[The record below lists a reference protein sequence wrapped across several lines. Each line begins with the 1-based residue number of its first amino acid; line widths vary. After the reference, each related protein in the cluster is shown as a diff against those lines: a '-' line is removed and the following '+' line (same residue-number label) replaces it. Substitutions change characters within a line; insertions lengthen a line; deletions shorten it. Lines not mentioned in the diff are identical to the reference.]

1 MDNIKVD
8 ISKLKEIASKINI
21 AIEKTKLNP
30 KAGWIEIKSISSDK
44 LSLEV
49 SNFDYYLKVLIPI
62 SCENY
67 SEDNFLGISVN
78 ITKTEEVENLFNET
92 INKFGKID
100 ILVNNAG
107 IAPAKP
113 LEMMSDEDFINVI
126 DINLIGAFRC
136 TREAIKYMKNNGGS
150 IINTSSFVSLYGG
163 NSQSAYSASK
173 SGLNG
178 LTKSN
183 AKELGKYNIRV
194 NAVAPGVIMTDMVK
208 TDVDQNTI
216 ERLKMMTPLQRTADP
231 KDLVGIYVYLASDES
246 LHTTGTIINID
257 GGLVM

>member
-1 MDNIKVD
+1 MRLENKVAIITGSSSGIGFEVAKAYLNEGAKVVICGINEENTNDAINKLENDYDSSNILGVPVN
-8 ISKLKEIASKINI
+8 ISK
-21 AIEKTKLNP
+21 T
-30 KAGWIEIKSISSDK
+30 D
-44 LSLEV
+44 EV
-49 SNFDYYLKVLIPI
+49 I
-62 SCENY
+62 
-67 SEDNFLGISVN
+67 
-78 ITKTEEVENLFNET
+78 NLFNQT
-92 INKFGKID
+92 IEKFGKID

-126 DINLIGAFRC
+126 DINLTGSFRC
-136 TREAIKYMKNNGGS
+136 TREAIKYMKDNGGS

-208 TDVDQNTI
+208 TDVDQSTI
-216 ERLKMMTPLQRTADP
+216 ERLKMMTPLQRTAEP